1 MKTNKD
7 ESLKF
12 AIREL
17 NIENVLKSSDEEFE
31 NFKLITKNP
40 LIRKLKDM
48 YNEKLINLY
57 DREVKCKQN
66 QEIYLEE
73 NLLLLKTLVWNV
85 KEDFISKELYIN
97 FCFNPEESLEKIELY
112 EYISISDII
121 ELSKENI

>member
-1 MKTNKD
+1 MIDLSGINEKVDNTILNCKEDSYHRHKKEKD
-7 ESLKF
+7 II
-12 AIREL
+12 A
-17 NIENVLKSSDEEFE
+17 NQ
-31 NFKLITKNP
+31 
-40 LIRKLKDM
+40 
-48 YNEKLINLY
+48 YNEKLIKLY

-66 QEIYLEE
+66 QEIYLGE

>member
-31 NFKLITKNP
+31 NFKLITKDP

-48 YNEKLINLY
+48 YNEKLIKLY

>member
-31 NFKLITKNP
+31 NFKLITKDP

-48 YNEKLINLY
+48 YNEKLIKLY

-73 NLLLLKTLVWNV
+73 DLLLLKTLVWNV

>member
-31 NFKLITKNP
+31 NFKIITKDP

-48 YNEKLINLY
+48 YNEKLIKLY

-73 NLLLLKTLVWNV
+73 DLLLLKTLVWNV